1 MRIGHGFDVHKLVPK
16 RKLIIGGVDVPSER
30 GALGHSD
37 ADVLCH
43 AIGDALLGAA
53 GLGDLGKHFP
63 DTDPR
68 FAGISSLLLLKN
80 IVDLTKKRS
89 FKIQNIDATVILQ
102 KPKIGPF
109 VAEMRKNIAL
119 ASGLAVEQVSVK
131 ATTTEGLGY
140 TGTGKGIAAHAVV
153 LIEETK

>member
-16 RKLIIGGVDVPSER
+16 RKLIIGGVDVPSDR
-30 GALGHSD
+30 GSLGHSD

-43 AIGDALLGAA
+43 AIGDAILGAA
-53 GLGDLGKHFP
+53 SLGDLGKHFP

-80 IVDLTKKRS
+80 IVDLLKKCS

-102 KPKIGPF
+102 KPKVGPF

-119 ASGLAVEQVSVK
+119 AAGLAVEQVSVK

-153 LIEETK
+153 LIEKE